1 MEPTGRLVSLR
12 QREKAKCEMWDLERG
27 SGVERTRA
35 PRSAREEA
43 VETRPWKLLEE
54 MESEEEGR
62 RGPLGP
68 QRRRSLMGLFLQ
80 LSRPDQ
86 SLCCCC
92 CVGEEEE
99 ERAVEMVRER
109 GEREVVGKERR

>member
-12 QREKAKCEMWDLERG
+12 QREKAKCEMWDFERG

-35 PRSAREEA
+35 PRSAREGA
-43 VETRPWKLLEE
+43 AETRPLKVEE
-54 MESEEEGR
+54 VESEEEGR

-86 SLCCCC
+86 RLCC
-92 CVGEEEE
+92 CVGEEVEEKEE
-99 ERAVEMVRER
+99 ERTVRER
-109 GEREVVGKERR
+109 DREVVGKGRM

>member
-1 MEPTGRLVSLR
+1 MEPTGRLFSLQR
-12 QREKAKCEMWDLERG
+12 QREKAKCEMWDFERG

-35 PRSAREEA
+35 PRSAREGA
-43 VETRPWKLLEE
+43 AETRPLKVEE
-54 MESEEEGR
+54 VESEEEEGR

-86 SLCCCC
+86 RLCC
-92 CVGEEEE
+92 CVGEEVEEKE
-99 ERAVEMVRER
+99 ERTVRER
-109 GEREVVGKERR
+109 DREVVGKGRM

>member
-1 MEPTGRLVSLR
+1 MEPTGRLLSRR

-35 PRSAREEA
+35 PRSAREGA
-43 VETRPWKLLEE
+43 AETRPWEVDEVEL
-54 MESEEEGR
+54 EEGR

-80 LSRPDQ
+80 VSRPDQ
-86 SLCCCC
+86 SLCCC
-92 CVGEEEE
+92 VGEK
-99 ERAVEMVRER
+99 ERTVRER
-109 GEREVVGKERR
+109 DRELVGKGRR